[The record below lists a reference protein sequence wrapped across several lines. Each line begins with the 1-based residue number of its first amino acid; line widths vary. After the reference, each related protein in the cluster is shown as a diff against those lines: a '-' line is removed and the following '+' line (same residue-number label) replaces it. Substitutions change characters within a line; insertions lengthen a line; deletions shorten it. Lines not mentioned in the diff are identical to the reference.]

1 MIGKLK
7 GLIEAIEDDTVIV
20 DVGGVGYVCHC
31 PAPTIAGLPGRGQ
44 PIELFVE
51 TVVREDMIRL
61 YGFSSPAEK
70 QWFRRLMGVQG
81 VGARVALGVLS
92 VLTPAELAHAIA
104 AGDKKAVGRAPGA
117 GPKLAQR
124 IVSELEGQVPAGA
137 AFDVAGAPNGNGRAE
152 GPAADAIS
160 ALVNLGYPQ
169 LQASMAVSKALAAE
183 GDGAGVE
190 ELVRLGLRELS
201 G

>member
-7 GLIEAIEDDTVIV
+7 GVIEAIEDEAVIV

-51 TVVREDMIRL
+51 TIVREDMIRL
-61 YGFSSPAEK
+61 YGFASHAEK

-92 VLTPAELAHAIA
+92 VLSPTELAHAIA
-104 AGDKKAVGRAPGA
+104 IGDKKAVGQAPGA

-124 IVSELEGQVPAGA
+124 IVSELEGQVPAGTIPETVGTA
-137 AFDVAGAPNGNGRAE
+137 AGNGRAE
-152 GPAADAIS
+152 GPAADAVS

-169 LQASMAVSKALAAE
+169 LQASMAVSKVLAAE
-183 GDGAGVE
+183 GDGTGVE
-190 ELVRLGLRELS
+190 ALIRLGLRELS
-201 G
+201 R

>member
-7 GLIEAIEDDTVIV
+7 GLVEAIEDDAVIV

-31 PAPTIAGLPGRGQ
+31 TAPSIAGLPGRGQ

-61 YGFSSPAEK
+61 YGFLSAAEK
-70 QWFRRLMGVQG
+70 QWFRRLVGVQG
-81 VGARVALGVLS
+81 VGAKVALGVLS
-92 VLTPAELAHAIA
+92 VLRPDELAHAIA
-104 AGDKKAVGRAPGA
+104 IGDKKAVGRAPGA

-124 IVSELEGQVPAGA
+124 IVSELEGQVPVGA
-137 AFDVAGAPNGNGRAE
+137 IVETGGTIGNGQTE
-152 GPAADAIS
+152 GPAADAVS
-160 ALVNLGYPQ
+160 ALVHLGYPR

-183 GDGAGVE
+183 GDEAGVE
-190 ELVRLGLRELS
+190 QLVRLGLRELS